1 MKLLTTKQYKLSKGE
16 KAGILTAGIT
26 LSPANEASLI
36 MRRTLPES
44 TVLPS
49 TCPMSGACESG
60 CLKFAGM
67 NQYPTHAIA
76 RARRTALWFEN
87 RATFLSQALSEFVA
101 VERKA
106 HRLGYITAARP
117 NLLSDIPQLAHALAA
132 ALPAVR
138 FYDYT
143 KIPGAWKRVKANYH
157 LTYSASE
164 RSTAAD
170 IRESFAHGINVAVV
184 VSDIAKGEKL
194 PATFTLH
201 GITRPTIDGDINDA
215 RFLDAPGHYVLL
227 RWKGSKARLAAAAAA
242 EWARPTIALTLVP

>member
-1 MKLLTTKQYKLSKGE
+1 MHILTTKQFKLDKSLG
-16 KAGILTAGIT
+16 AGVLTAGIT
-26 LSPANEASLI
+26 LSPANEASAVL
-36 MRRTLPES
+36 RRTLP
-44 TVLPS
+44 T
-49 TCPMSGACESG
+49 TCPMAGSCSAG
-60 CLKFAGM
+60 CLVHAGM

-76 RARRTALWFEN
+76 RARRTALWFDD
-87 RATFLSQALSEFVA
+87 RQTFISKAIAEYAAVA
-101 VERKA
+101 RKA
-106 HRLGYITAARP
+106 QRLGYIAAARP

-132 ALPAVR
+132 ALPKVR

-143 KIPGAWKRVKANYH
+143 KISGAWKRVTANYH

-170 IRESFAHGINVAVV
+170 VRGAFAHGINVAVV
-184 VSDIAKGEKL
+184 VSDIAKGEPL

-201 GITRPTIDGDINDA
+201 GITRPTIDGDVNDA

-242 EWARPTIALTLVP
+242 EWARPTIALTLVH

>member
-1 MKLLTTKQYKLSKGE
+1 MQLLTTKQYKLDKGLS
-16 KAGILTAGIT
+16 AGVLTAGIT
-26 LSPANEASLI
+26 LSPATEASDVL
-36 MRRTLPES
+36 RRTLP
-44 TVLPS
+44 T
-49 TCPMSGACESG
+49 TCPMAGSCSAG
-60 CLKFAGM
+60 CLVHAGM

-76 RARRTALWFEN
+76 RAKRTALWFDD
-87 RATFLSQALSEFVA
+87 RMAFVA
-101 VERKA
+101 QAIAEYGAVARKA
-106 HRLGYITAARP
+106 HRLGYLAAGRP
-117 NLLSDIPQLAHALAA
+117 NLLSDIPQLAHALAE

-170 IRESFAHGINVAVV
+170 IRDAFKHGINVAVV
-184 VSDIAKGEKL
+184 VSDIAKGQPL

-201 GITRPTIDGDINDA
+201 GVTKPTIDGDVNDA

-242 EWARPTIALTLVP
+242 EWARPTIALTLVH

>member
-1 MKLLTTKQYKLSKGE
+1 MQLLTTKQYKLDKGE

-26 LSPANEASLI
+26 LSPDNECSVILG
-36 MRRTLPES
+36 RDYPT
-44 TVLPS
+44 
-49 TCPMSGACESG
+49 TCPFCGACSKG
-60 CLKFAGM
+60 CLKYAGM

-76 RARRTALWFEN
+76 RARRTALWFDD
-87 RATFLSQALSEFVA
+87 RQTFIGQAISEYAAVA
-101 VERKA
+101 RKA
-106 HRLGYITAARP
+106 NRLGYIAAARP

-143 KIPGAWKRVKANYH
+143 KIPGAWKRTKANYH

-184 VSDIAKGEKL
+184 VSDIAKGEAL

-201 GITRPTIDGDINDA
+201 GITKPTIDGDVNDA
-215 RFLDAPGHYVLL
+215 RFRDAPGHSLLL

-242 EWARPTIALTLVP
+242 EWARPTIALTLVH